1 MTKIRSLSA
10 PRNPLERLQQLEAEI
25 DPPSR
30 GDVVRGPDPAEGLSS
45 PDTRTTAPPHAR
57 ANAPAHPRTPAPA
70 FASGDRLAGVE
81 EKTLAQLLATPFP
94 GAPGQGPFQAATVRM
109 PAELWKRVGWVSSLT
124 GRTKQDVIGEA
135 LFRYLEQLRSGG
147 PGGG

>member
-25 DPPSR
+25 DPVSR
-30 GDVVRGPDPAEGLSS
+30 GDVATDSRPAESLRNQ
-45 PDTRTTAPPHAR
+45 DARTTAPTHAR
-57 ANAPAHPRTPAPA
+57 ADAGAHPCTRASADAP
-70 FASGDRLAGVE
+70 RNRIAGLE
-81 EKTLAQLLATPFP
+81 EKTLVEMLATPFAVEP
-94 GAPGQGPFQAATVRM
+94 GEGPFQAATVRM

-147 PGGG
+147 ASGG